1 LPIPLEAVQILWI
14 NLVTEGVVTVNLIME
29 NLEGDEMRRKP
40 SDGGS
45 SLFSQTMLRRLVLMS
60 CTSAA
65 LSLVFFWWRL
75 STGVPFA
82 LVQSETFTLVA
93 VCQWFNVLNCRS
105 ETASALNLSL
115 FKNAWLLGGLALGN
129 LLHFAVIYTE
139 PLARIFHTTP
149 IPFAD
154 FFLIG
159 AVASGVLWVEEIRKA
174 IVRFR
179 HARLRESHA

>member
-1 LPIPLEAVQILWI
+1 MAS
-14 NLVTEGVVTVNLIME
+14 NSG
-29 NLEGDEMRRKP
+29 
-40 SDGGS
+40 
-45 SLFSQTMLRRLVLMS
+45 
-60 CTSAA
+60 A
-65 LSLVFFWWRL
+65 
-75 STGVPFA
+75 PFA

-115 FKNAWLLGGLALGN
+115 FKNVWLVGGLALGN
-129 LLHFAVIYTE
+129 LLHFGVIYTE

-179 HARLRESHA
+179 RRRSSVRD